1 MRSLEKD
8 LERVTADLAA
18 VEADLARLDARAEG
32 LRAERDSLTRA
43 LAKVQPGRSPA
54 TDNIANMV
62 KGDAIVAVLR
72 NAKPRPLRA
81 QGIVNALHRAG
92 RTNEVAQNVSVYLD
106 NLLKQGRVVRVARG
120 EYTVPD

>member
-1 MRSLEKD
+1 MKSLEKD
-8 LERVTADLAA
+8 LERVTADLAGA
-18 VEADLARLDARAEG
+18 EADLARISARVEG
-32 LRAERDSLTRA
+32 LRAERDALARA
-43 LAKVQPGRSPA
+43 LTAVRPARPA
-54 TDNIANMV
+54 TQNIVHMV
-62 KGDAIVAVLR
+62 KGDAIVTVLR

-81 QGIVNALHRAG
+81 QGIVNALHQAG